1 MKKIFQA
8 FKKKFFG
15 NNQKKSKNPLEHEQ
29 HIEELI
35 EKIVHT
41 PEKIYNL
48 DNNEIKLLESCLHP
62 SIYNNENQKL
72 PLWVQGKITCFF
84 NIPNI
89 DKKENYVIT
98 EVYKKYQ
105 KKFSKIKIP
114 STILSLQDLEIP
126 QNKKFKSS
134 YSKKELSFLGKQ
146 KKNSDPLGLFVTSRL
161 PNTKLK
167 MRLKHKNKITEVIF
181 AIGGWH
187 DKLLQWQLDLIKTSK
202 FTTKQSIATRKEFSK
217 EFFFSGL
224 ISNERMQQ
232 IKLNKDIEYK
242 PKTLIQSFLELDSEY
257 PIHKWEKHLINR
269 LEAIS
274 KNCKKSKKIKL
285 PFYQG
290 SYTNFFYEWPKS
302 KKAIDLKTV
311 KVASFFKDE
320 SLLNDSDSST
330 PKKGDLIL
338 SMSLFEN
345 KSKDHKIKNQ
355 NDLDLFL
362 KNISPG
368 TQIDVKLKRKD
379 GTKYIAMIKTKN
391 FNEYCEVLIKV
402 WGKVL
407 NNYTKAEMALVEFK
421 KSDLIGFPEFSMD
434 TIAKYNNLEIE
445 DTSRYKYITEDQDD
459 AFSEP
464 DKESITAAVEKDT
477 INNKNAFV
485 VNYSNWPNISKILE
499 ERKDKLFLKVYVF
512 DTTDLGNEE
521 YENKIDNDENVEPYF
536 KTNCHIIKTNNPNW
550 SEGDANLVQVKEIK
564 NQDDLPKKLAFPYD
578 IMSFPKSG
586 KRRLSFRTFICTDA
600 LEFSNS
606 EGRPMD
612 LKKVNYRAEEF
623 FIRFNCG
630 EEYEFDPYNDY
641 EEIYYYDSTNIAAEY
656 KQPGYLNIN
665 EKELEILKIPLLINL
680 VNLRENN
687 LKKIFDIVK
696 EDIKYEHNGYELEE
710 RLIYKTLNLVNFYKN
725 YGKLNSI
732 DKIDFKELRNKTKID
747 VRYDILNTL
756 LNMAVRDDLYHLTED
771 KYINHVAK
779 NLELDFKKIN
789 EVKKIKTLKAKY
801 INFKENDGASLFGI
815 NSEMTKEEKNI
826 ILRTEYSR
834 WNALTNNTDITKR
847 EKAKQMRDLAAKLR
861 YELHNQAIS

>member
-41 PEKIYNL
+41 PEAIYNL

-105 KKFSKIKIP
+105 KKFSEIKIP

-232 IKLNKDIEYK
+232 IKSNKDIEYK

-257 PIHKWEKHLINR
+257 PIHKWGKHLINR

-274 KNCKKSKKIKL
+274 KNYKKSKKIKL
-285 PFYQG
+285 SIYQG
-290 SYTNFFYEWPKS
+290 SYTNFFFNWAKS
-302 KKAIDLKTV
+302 KRVNDLKTV
-311 KVASFFKDE
+311 GVASFFKDE
-320 SLLNDSDSST
+320 YLLSDLGST
-330 PKKGDLIL
+330 PKEGDLIL

-355 NDLDLFL
+355 NDLNLFL
-362 KNISPG
+362 DNIPPG
-368 TQIDVKLKRKD
+368 TKIDVKLKRKD
-379 GTKYIAMIKTKN
+379 GKKYTAILKTKN
-391 FNEYCEVLIKV
+391 FNESCKMLIKV
-402 WGKVL
+402 WGKIL
-407 NNYTKAEMALVEFK
+407 NNYTAAEMALVEYK
-421 KSDLIGFPEFSMD
+421 KSKLIGYPEFSMD
-434 TIAKYNNLEIE
+434 TIINSNNLEIE
-445 DTSRYKYITEDQDD
+445 DTSRYKYEDDV
-459 AFSEP
+459 FPESE
-464 DKESITAAVEKDT
+464 KESIIAAVEKDI

-485 VNYSNWPNISKILE
+485 VNYSSWPNISKNLE
-499 ERKDKLFLKVYVF
+499 GRKDKLFLKVYVF
-512 DTTDLGNEE
+512 DITDLDNEE
-521 YENKIDNDENVEPYF
+521 YKNKIDNDENVESYF

-606 EGRPMD
+606 EGRPME
-612 LKKVNYRAEEF
+612 LKNINYRAEEF
-623 FIRFNCG
+623 FISLNRD

-641 EEIYYYDSTNIAAEY
+641 EEIYYYDSANIAAEY
-656 KQPGYLNIN
+656 KQPGYLDIN
-665 EKELEILKIPLLINL
+665 QKELEILKIPLLINL

-687 LKKIFDIVK
+687 LKKIFDVVK
-696 EDIKYEHNGYELEE
+696 EEINYEDNGYELKE

-747 VRYDILNTL
+747 VRYNILDTL
-756 LNMAVRDDLYHLTED
+756 LNIAVRDNLYYLTED
-771 KYINHVAK
+771 KYINHVTK

-789 EVKKIKTLKAKY
+789 ELKKIKTLKVKY
-801 INFKENDGASLFGI
+801 KNFEENNRGSLFGI

-847 EKAKQMRDLAAKLR
+847 EKARRMRDLAAKLR